1 MEYSF
6 VILQVDKEQQVS
18 GHLLLEE
25 ALQHWQVMGYKHP
38 EYQIVMNKGPEKPI
52 PEDPIE
58 SMYFFVADE
67 DLLDASNNPI
77 ELLGGF
83 SISTFLLGGYHESGS

>member
-6 VILQVDKEQQVS
+6 VILRVDKEQQVS
-18 GHLLLEE
+18 GYLLLEE

-38 EYQIVMNKGPEKPI
+38 EYQIMMNKGPEIPI

-58 SMYFFVADE
+58 IMYFFVADE
-67 DLLDASNNPI
+67 VFLDASKNHF
-77 ELLGGF
+77 ELLDGF
-83 SISTFLLGGYHESGS
+83 SINIFLLGGYHESGS

>member
-6 VILQVDKEQQVS
+6 VILRADKEQQVS
-18 GHLLLEE
+18 GYLLLEE

-38 EYQIVMNKGPEKPI
+38 EYQITMNKGPEIPI

-58 SMYFFVADE
+58 IMYFFVADE
-67 DLLDASNNPI
+67 DLLDDSNNPFD
-77 ELLGGF
+77 LLDGF
-83 SISTFLLGGYHESGS
+83 SINTFLLGGYHEPGS